1 VTVLVFGASGAL
13 GSAIVSQLLSDNFE
27 VLQVSRTSHANT
39 NISLDDPGW
48 ASKTTKNGPV
58 SAIVWAQGIN
68 SSGTVPSINIQDLR
82 DAFEAN
88 VVFIVN
94 TLSQLINAGVLTP
107 GTRCVVLSSIWQ
119 EYARPNKLA
128 YIASKAALS
137 GLVPALAIDLA
148 RDGIAINGVL
158 PGVIDTP
165 MTRSNLTD
173 LQVKNVENNTPG
185 SNLANANDVAR
196 AVSWLA
202 SASSQGITGQWITV
216 DNGWS
221 VYRNV

>member
-1 VTVLVFGASGAL
+1 MSALVFGASGAL
-13 GSAIVSQLLSDNFE
+13 GSAIVSQLETDQFR
-27 VLQVSRTSHANT
+27 VLKISRSSQGKAD
-39 NISLDDPGW
+39 ISLDDTDWTEKIREFG
-48 ASKTTKNGPV
+48 SV
-58 SAIVWAQGIN
+58 SAVVWAQGTN
-68 SSGTVPSINIQDLR
+68 SSGTVPSVNIQDLR

-88 VVFIVN
+88 VVFIVD
-94 TLSQLINAGVLTP
+94 TLSQLINAGVLAP
-107 GTRCVVLSSIWQ
+107 GARCVVLSSIWQ

-137 GLVPALAIDLA
+137 GVIPALAIDLA
-148 RDGIAINGVL
+148 ADGIAINGVL

-165 MTRSNLTD
+165 MTRANLTD
-173 LQVKNVENNTPG
+173 SQVKNVEENTPG
-185 SNLANANDVAR
+185 SILANPNDVAS

-202 SASSQGITGQWITV
+202 STKSQGVTGQWITV

>member
-13 GSAIVSQLLSDNFE
+13 GSAIVSQLKSDNFE
-27 VLQVSRTSHANT
+27 VLQISRSSQANSD
-39 NISLDDPGW
+39 ISLDGADW
-48 ASKTTKNGPV
+48 ATKTTENGPV

-88 VVFIVN
+88 VVFIVD

-137 GLVPALAIDLA
+137 GLIPALAIDLA
-148 RDGIAINGVL
+148 PDGIAINGVL

-165 MTRSNLTD
+165 MTRANLTY